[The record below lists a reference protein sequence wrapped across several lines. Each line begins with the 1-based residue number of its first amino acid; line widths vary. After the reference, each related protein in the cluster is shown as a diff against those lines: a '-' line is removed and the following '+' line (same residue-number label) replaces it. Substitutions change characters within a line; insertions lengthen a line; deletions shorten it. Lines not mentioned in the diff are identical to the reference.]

1 MAQFIEWLYKQFD
14 SNLLYRRIIVFFAF
28 VLTYLVTVWSFGYA
42 HAALD
47 QGVADMNVA
56 AIIAA
61 IQVPITA
68 VMTFISKLYW
78 GGRDAVNNG
87 N

>member
-1 MAQFIEWLYKQFD
+1 MTNFIEWLYQQFE
-14 SNLLYRRIIVFFAF
+14 SNLLYRRLIVFSALI
-28 VLTYLVTVWSFGYA
+28 LTYLVTVWSFGYA

-47 QGVADMNVA
+47 QGVADMNIA

-78 GGRDAVNNG
+78 GGRDAVNNS